1 MIQACGVTG
10 PEEELI
16 VVIKELTSI
25 RLPSEYLFIPI
36 DKSYSKPYSENP
48 LLTMNDRN
56 HPPQLRG
63 QGAQSFNNCFLPN
76 WGEKSVFGAQ
86 E

>member
-1 MIQACGVTG
+1 MTQACGVTG

-25 RLPSEYLFIPI
+25 RLPSEYLFIPT

-48 LLTMNDRN
+48 LLTMNDNECKRLMASRN
-56 HPPQLRG
+56 
-63 QGAQSFNNCFLPN
+63 AEN
-76 WGEKSVFGAQ
+76 KSQVWT
-86 E
+86 

>member
-48 LLTMNDRN
+48 LLTMNDNEHRQRCKRLMASRN
-56 HPPQLRG
+56 
-63 QGAQSFNNCFLPN
+63 AEN
-76 WGEKSVFGAQ
+76 KSQVWI
-86 E
+86 